1 MFIQLKKTQPK
12 LKKKKNPLRKK
23 QKPLK
28 RKKTK
33 ERLIKLNLHF
43 LDGANHLQ
51 LQLQFLSQQ
60 RVGALMKKKVSFS

>member
-1 MFIQLKKTQPK
+1 MFIQLKKIQPK
-12 LKKKKNPLRKK
+12 LKKKKKNPLRKK

-51 LQLQFLSQQ
+51 LQLQL
-60 RVGALMKKKVSFS
+60 LLKKS